1 MTAPG
6 GVCEPPAAMMDD
18 DIKSRMN
25 FFRRIL
31 WRMSIARIRF
41 QVGSANGNT
50 IEARK
55 IGGEFFFGPGI
66 GSFFH

>member
-18 DIKSRMN
+18 DIKSLMN

-41 QVGSANGNT
+41 QVGSANGST
-50 IEARK
+50 MEARK

-66 GSFFH
+66 